1 MLVVGAAVGSI
12 GTGAADL
19 INSSEGVKNVLVTV
33 GGNITDAFFASIF
46 LLLALMATG
55 FTISSSLRLHGEE
68 VAGHAE
74 LLLST
79 PLARLRWA
87 AGHLLIAMAGS
98 VVVLA
103 AAGLGAGVAY
113 RACPGRSAASL
124 TAAPVLA
131 LTALTARVPPARRD
145 LTGAAA
151 RRTVPP

>member
-113 RACPGRSAASL
+113 RACPGRSRRVAHRGAG
-124 TAAPVLA
+124 
-131 LTALTARVPPARRD
+131 ARADRAGGRADRPRSS
-145 LTGAAA
+145 GA
-151 RRTVPP
+151 T